1 VTELGKAAEVKNLV
15 YYHHDPER
23 SDDDIDAELE
33 QATKVLKKNGSSV
46 IPYFAYEG
54 LNLTL

>member
-1 VTELGKAAEVKNLV
+1 V

-54 LNLTL
+54 LRLTL

>member
-1 VTELGKAAEVKNLV
+1 LGESAEVKNLV

-33 QATKVLKKNGSSV
+33 IALKMLKENGSSV
-46 IPYFAYEG
+46 RPHFAYEG
-54 LNLTL
+54 LKLSI